1 MPQLKVQSKAT
12 KKATFSDVKA
22 AAKVGDAQFAYFA
35 KYGKFPKHK
44 SELQEFLRQ
53 VIVNT
58 CSLFRQIDSWKKHK
72 ITFSDYKAGKYVPDY
87 YGRDASLSHPHVH
100 HIHLAMTKSLEKAWK
115 RKSAIHQLYY
125 RTTKI
130 NDPDNDY
137 WLLYAYDD
145 IDEKYLL
152 LTILGPDAHNND
164 KWRSYLQN
172 LYLHFVEPWIL
183 GKLECCE

>member
-1 MPQLKVQSKAT
+1 
-12 KKATFSDVKA
+12 
-22 AAKVGDAQFAYFA
+22 
-35 KYGKFPKHK
+35 
-44 SELQEFLRQ
+44 
-53 VIVNT
+53 
-58 CSLFRQIDSWKKHK
+58 
-72 ITFSDYKAGKYVPDY
+72 
-87 YGRDASLSHPHVH
+87 
-100 HIHLAMTKSLEKAWK
+100 MTKSLEKAWK